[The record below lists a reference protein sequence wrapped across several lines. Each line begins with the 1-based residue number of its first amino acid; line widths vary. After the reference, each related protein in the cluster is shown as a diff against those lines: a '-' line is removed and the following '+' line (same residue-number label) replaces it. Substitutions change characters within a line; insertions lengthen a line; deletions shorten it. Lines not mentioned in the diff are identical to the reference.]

1 MDRIRESCGVFGVF
15 SSDTDYQVSHII
27 FDGLLILQH
36 RGQESAGI
44 SIYDGHGIGSH
55 KRMGTVSEVFPL
67 KVLSNL
73 FGHSGIGHVRYST
86 SGGSMIDNTQPY
98 CLTLPH
104 NEFSFAFNGTI
115 TNYDTLKNSLGSK
128 GHYFSTDVDTEVIGH
143 LIATNLSHSGGDYV
157 EAIKKT
163 MYMLEG
169 AYSLILLNSSGQLMA
184 LRDPL
189 GFRPLC
195 IGKLNET
202 IHMVSSESVVF
213 DILDARFVRDVRPG
227 EIVVIDKSGIKSHQL
242 VSLNRHAHCMFEY
255 VYFSRPDSV
264 LDGIPV
270 HEVRTR
276 LGKILA
282 EIHPVEADIVVPV
295 PDSGRSAAI
304 GFSQASGIPLCE
316 GLIKNRSIW
325 RTFIMP
331 YPELRKRLVK
341 LKLNPVRTAIEGKRV
356 VLVDDSIV
364 RSTTS
369 RRIVNVLKKVG
380 AEEVHLRISC
390 PPLIAPCHMGIDF
403 PSYDELV
410 AANKTIPE
418 ICRDIGAD
426 SLGYMTVDGLV
437 EAIGLPESKLCLACL
452 TDKYPI
458 ARIQDL
464 VNTEK
469 HSEESGELEVSDI
482 VK

>member
-1 MDRIRESCGVFGVF
+1 
-15 SSDTDYQVSHII
+15 
-27 FDGLLILQH
+27 
-36 RGQESAGI
+36 
-44 SIYDGHGIGSH
+44 
-55 KRMGTVSEVFPL
+55 
-67 KVLSNL
+67 
-73 FGHSGIGHVRYST
+73 
-86 SGGSMIDNTQPY
+86 MIDNAQPY
-98 CLTLPH
+98 CLSLPH
-104 NEFSFAFNGTI
+104 TEFSFAFNGTI
-115 TNYDTLKNSLGSK
+115 TNYDALKNSLGHK
-128 GHYFSTDVDTEVIGH
+128 GHRFTTDVDTEVIGR
-143 LIATNLSHSGGDYV
+143 LIATNLLRSGGDYV
-157 EAIKKT
+157 EAIKRT

-169 AYSLILLNSSGQLMA
+169 AYSLILLNSSGQIIA
-184 LRDPL
+184 VRDPL

-195 IGKLNET
+195 IGKLNDT

-213 DILDARFVRDVRPG
+213 DILDAEFVRDVRPG
-227 EIVVIDKSGIKSHQL
+227 EIVVIDRSGLESRQL
-242 VSLNRHAHCMFEY
+242 ANLSAHAHCMFEY

-264 LDGIPV
+264 LDGVPV
-270 HEVRTR
+270 HRARTR
-276 LGKILA
+276 LGRILA

-331 YPELRKRLVK
+331 YPELRKRLVR

-369 RRIVNVLKKVG
+369 RRIVSVLKKVG
-380 AEEVHLRISC
+380 AQEVHLRISC

-410 AANKTIPE
+410 AANKTVPE
-418 ICRDIGAD
+418 ICEDIGAD
-426 SLGYMTVDGLV
+426 SLGYMTIEGLI
-437 EAIGLPESKLCLACL
+437 EAIGLPKSELCLACL
-452 TDKYPI
+452 TDKYPT
-458 ARIQDL
+458 ARLQEL
-464 VNTEK
+464 LNTVQE
-469 HSEESGELEVSDI
+469 SEESEEFQVIDT